1 MRRDRRT
8 DDMMKLVVAF
18 RNFAN
23 APKKKIVL
31 VSFSHALYC
40 LLSTLGDAGLGL
52 APHGLV

>member
-1 MRRDRRT
+1 
-8 DDMMKLVVAF
+8 MKLVVAF